1 MAPPPT
7 AVQLANQAEDL
18 ERAKSYIARR
28 GLNGKTIMPAPTD
41 TLNVLL
47 AEVAGVGRAV
57 SHEHA
62 KRAALLDRVRLYVLA
77 MAETGTPNDPAITHA
92 GGAAGVAEM
101 HNEARTGVPQNTAWK
116 TARQQHIWSPQQAA
130 IEGLVAEIACLER
143 VSDETARALLFE
155 SDMLMHGLPRTL
167 QALSDGVISYRHA
180 QIIIDQAASLPESV
194 WAEFE
199 QRILD
204 QIEGLTPGQLREKT
218 IRLRELLH
226 PESIA
231 MRRKKALKD
240 RWMRLTPAPDGM
252 SYLEMYVTSED
263 ASAIYNRITD
273 VATSLKKA
281 QPAAKAEAEAT
292 DRANA
297 IPEAVIATPSA
308 DIDPN
313 KRTLRQLQADV
324 ATDLLLMGVTATG
337 LGHGVRATVNVTVP
351 VLSLMGLTEEP
362 ANLEGV
368 GPIDPE
374 TARRLAGTATRFTRL
389 LVHPETGVLLSV
401 GRDSYRVPAELKRAL
416 QARDETCRFPGCN
429 RPARGGE
436 VDHTHDWQFGGET
449 ALNNLAIFCLRGH
462 RLKHQTAWKVKQRKN
477 GTLEW
482 TSPAGRVTATHPA
495 TRTKPVLPEGYDLPV
510 RAEGVRA
517 EGVHASGGPRFSMDE
532 LWNMADR
539 SDGND
544 APF

>member
-1 MAPPPT
+1 
-7 AVQLANQAEDL
+7 
-18 ERAKSYIARR
+18 
-28 GLNGKTIMPAPTD
+28 MPAPTD

-47 AEVAGVGRAV
+47 DEVAGVGRAV

-62 KRAALLDRVRLYVLA
+62 KRAALLDRVRLSVLA
-77 MAETGTPNDPAITHA
+77 MAETGTPNDPAITQA

-101 HNEARTGVPQNTAWK
+101 HNEARTGVPQNKAWK
-116 TARQQHIWSPQQAA
+116 TARQKHIWSPQQAA

-167 QALSDGVISYRHA
+167 QAPSAGVISYRHA
-180 QIIIDQAASLPESV
+180 QIIIDQAASLPESA
-194 WAEFE
+194 WAEFK

-204 QIEGLTPGQLREKT
+204 QIEGLTPGQLRDRT

-226 PESIA
+226 PESITV
-231 MRRKKALKD
+231 RRKKALKD

-252 SYLEMYVTSED
+252 SYLEM
-263 ASAIYNRITD
+263 
-273 VATSLKKA
+273 
-281 QPAAKAEAEAT
+281 
-292 DRANA
+292 
-297 IPEAVIATPSA
+297 
-308 DIDPN
+308 
-313 KRTLRQLQADV
+313 
-324 ATDLLLMGVTATG
+324 
-337 LGHGVRATVNVTVP
+337 
-351 VLSLMGLTEEP
+351 LSLMGLTEEP

-436 VDHTHDWQFGGET
+436 VDHTHDWQFGGERTEQPRDLLPPRAPVEASDRVESET
-449 ALNNLAIFCLRGH
+449 AQER
-462 RLKHQTAWKVKQRKN
+462 
-477 GTLEW
+477 
-482 TSPAGRVTATHPA
+482 HP
-495 TRTKPVLPEGYDLPV
+495 
-510 RAEGVRA
+510 GVDQ
-517 EGVHASGGPRFSMDE
+517 PR
-532 LWNMADR
+532 R
-539 SDGND
+539 SSHGD
-544 APF
+544 APRDTHQAGTAGGV